1 MLGNYPHQKKK
12 KKKLPEPHKDLL
24 PAELALSKI
33 EEVDP
38 LHEELSDFINRQQIA
53 YSRRSR
59 GRIMDNEFGE
69 FLKENFEE
77 NMSNYAKRTEN
88 ESRGVGHAESYI
100 HPHR

>member
-1 MLGNYPHQKKK
+1 M
-12 KKKLPEPHKDLL
+12 
-24 PAELALSKI
+24 SKI

-38 LHEELSDFINRQQIA
+38 LHEELSNFINRQQIA
-53 YSRRSR
+53 YLTAIT

-88 ESRGVGHAESYI
+88 ESWGVGHAES
-100 HPHR
+100 PPSMKR